1 MDNITRYSCS
11 CRDSHFQMLSTIYYY
26 IQPILAMLNNWGS
39 KKKYLG
45 LKFGPT
51 GSKSKTCRKRM
62 TVHVHRE
69 NKKGKGKLLGKIYLL
84 YVSSRKTMPEVEGQ
98 QVPQTNKKKIGSKS
112 PQFHGIMCPNT
123 TSSCFET
130 FKVMELFIYFDL
142 VESSKV

>member
-11 CRDSHFQMLSTIYYY
+11 FRDSHFQMLSTIYYY

-39 KKKYLG
+39 KKKYLD

-62 TVHVHRE
+62 TVHVHWE
-69 NKKGKGKLLGKIYLL
+69 NKKGKGKLLGKIFTLCEQQKDHAW
-84 YVSSRKTMPEVEGQ
+84 SRGTAGS
-98 QVPQTNKKKIGSKS
+98 TNKQKKIGSKS